1 MKSTI
6 YILGA
11 SATAHWSGSDGMW
24 IQAAKQLQVNHDV
37 HVISPIPKN
46 VLQELGLTQVKHT
59 PLPAMAHAKSKVG
72 AFVMKAFG
80 VLTLEMVRPAGHDV
94 VVFSQGSVDTF
105 ADGLYKHWLNRC
117 SACIISVTQLNTEYE
132 VPSKKIRSLGRRF
145 FSKTW
150 KNVFVSQRNLDTAR
164 RQFLLPLNNAEVIHN
179 SPKMDI
185 EDLPWPE
192 ASILKLACVGRY
204 QAQTKGQLVLLEAL
218 REFSEESWELHFY
231 GSGPDKH
238 LIREAIDFYG
248 LSQRCFIHGYVSNPS
263 EIWKRCHVLA
273 LVSTMEGFPLV
284 ISEAMLAGRVCLV
297 SDVGGNVEV
306 LSENQRPFVASAP
319 NVAQTKKDLRA
330 LFATTSKELEAIGV
344 VNMEL
349 ARRNML
355 HESSSPLATMIED
368 FIPDFAQKQSM
379 K

>member
-59 PLPAMAHAKSKVG
+59 PLPAMAHAKSKVR

-164 RQFLLPLNNAEVIHN
+164 RQL
-179 SPKMDI
+179 SPAFEQCRGHPQQSKMDI
-185 EDLPWPE
+185 ENLPWPE

-204 QAQTKGQLVLLEAL
+204 Q
-218 REFSEESWELHFY
+218 SS
-231 GSGPDKH
+231 
-238 LIREAIDFYG
+238 
-248 LSQRCFIHGYVSNPS
+248 
-263 EIWKRCHVLA
+263 
-273 LVSTMEGFPLV
+273 
-284 ISEAMLAGRVCLV
+284 
-297 SDVGGNVEV
+297 
-306 LSENQRPFVASAP
+306 NQRTTCSARSPARIFRGILGTPFLWFRS
-319 NVAQTKKDLRA
+319 
-330 LFATTSKELEAIGV
+330 
-344 VNMEL
+344 
-349 ARRNML
+349 
-355 HESSSPLATMIED
+355 
-368 FIPDFAQKQSM
+368 
-379 K
+379 